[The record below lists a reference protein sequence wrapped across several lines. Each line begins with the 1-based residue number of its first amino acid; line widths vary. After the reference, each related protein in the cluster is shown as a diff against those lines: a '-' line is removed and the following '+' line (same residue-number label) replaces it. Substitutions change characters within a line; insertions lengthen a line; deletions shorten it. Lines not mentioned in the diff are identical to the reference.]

1 MPILDYSKLIHAKK
15 SNKAGYSVKH
25 SSYTRRRK
33 IDIFAYRGDYKGDYA
48 VFEATHPKLNLYP
61 SYVIKNTTL

>member
-1 MPILDYSKLIHAKK
+1 MSILDYSKLIHAKE
-15 SNKAGYSVKH
+15 NHRAGYSVKH

-33 IDIFAYRGDYKGDYA
+33 TNIFTYRGDYKGDYA

-61 SYVIKNTTL
+61 SYIIKNNTL

>member
-1 MPILDYSKLIHAKK
+1 MPILDYSKLTHTKK
-15 SNKAGYSVKH
+15 SHKAGYSVKH

>member
-1 MPILDYSKLIHAKK
+1 MPILDYSKLIHVKEK
-15 SNKAGYSVKH
+15 CRAGYSVKH

-33 IDIFAYRGDYKGDYA
+33 TNIFAYRGNYKGDYA

-61 SYVIKNTTL
+61 SYIIKNTTL

>member
-1 MPILDYSKLIHAKK
+1 MPILDYSKLTHAKK
-15 SNKAGYSVKH
+15 SHRAGYSVKH

-33 IDIFAYRGDYKGDYA
+33 INISAYRGDYKGDYA
-48 VFEATHPKLNLYP
+48 VFEATHPKLNSYP

>member
-1 MPILDYSKLIHAKK
+1 MPILDYSKLTHAKK
-15 SNKAGYSVKH
+15 SHRAGYSVKH